1 MTSQKKRCRK
11 NLYLDHIPTKAIHVH
26 MYHGIRKKFT
36 IIWGSKAIIKTSL
49 KLIGGVE
56 MDVKMNYL
64 FVMKL
69 QGLNSQLGY
78 FL

>member
-1 MTSQKKRCRK
+1 
-11 NLYLDHIPTKAIHVH
+11 